1 MFIELILWPQTFEAR
16 LEVASSRFLDSMN
29 GKKRP
34 SESETRYRGR
44 NKKETKQN
52 KKKTNKN
59 KNKQTNKKKLW
70 RAFLF

>member
-16 LEVASSRFLDSMN
+16 LEVASSRFLDSTN

-44 NKKETKQN
+44 NKK
-52 KKKTNKN
+52 KKKTNK
-59 KNKQTNKKKLW
+59 QTNKKLW